1 MQLREL
7 ARKRQTK
14 AKRCAACWRPAAL
27 IEHVEDPIDHLC
39 AIPMPASRTRTTAS
53 ASTRTSSM
61 SMRPPSGGVAKQV
74 CQHLHQPPVVT
85 EDLTASIRS
94 ELQVQQLRRS
104 AIGDSISTA
113 ALIPFFEIE
122 PFQAER

>member
-27 IEHVEDPIDHLC
+27 IEHV
-39 AIPMPASRTRTTAS
+39 
-53 ASTRTSSM
+53 
-61 SMRPPSGGVAKQV
+61 
-74 CQHLHQPPVVT
+74 